1 MSLTIELD
9 KLNENDGLITEYADI
24 LEKNKWIEWLV
35 KILLAWFFHL
45 LVFVFIAIQELNDMS

>member
-9 KLNENDGLITEYADI
+9 KLNDDEGWIAENARF

>member
-9 KLNENDGLITEYADI
+9 KLNENGGLLDDYAEI
-24 LEKNKWIEWLV
+24 LEKNKWIECLV